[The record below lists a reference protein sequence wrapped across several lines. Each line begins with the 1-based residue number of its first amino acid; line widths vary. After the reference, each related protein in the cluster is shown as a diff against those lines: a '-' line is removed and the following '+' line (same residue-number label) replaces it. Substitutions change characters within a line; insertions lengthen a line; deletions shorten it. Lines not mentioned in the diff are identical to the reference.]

1 MSSAS
6 INPEPLLPSSGGKP
20 AASLVR
26 DQAYID
32 NAGGNDAAGGGNSC
46 MDTLCKIVHC
56 SHSMTMLVATYMPV
70 VFGTNYKLGFLV
82 GTLVCAWSIFVED
95 LFLFRMKK
103 TRVFPKYMDLTMLGT
118 FAALTIVAWT
128 VENISTWLM
137 VHFLLILS
145 GCIFVESS
153 LLWMLGYP
161 CGRARLADEVDDVG
175 LTHPCAIHY
184 IRITTGGFVL
194 LWFLTTMI
202 FVPAA
207 VYWGMGMFEQ
217 VGKVMGISPY
227 VMLGLGVAHGLWL
240 AWYASHFWKNAD
252 KIAAKYEEEINEWE
266 AQHPDHAMAQ
276 DDYVENRLGT
286 GEEANV

>member
-1 MSSAS
+1 M
-6 INPEPLLPSSGGKP
+6 PSSGGKP

-32 NAGGNDAAGGGNSC
+32 NEGGNDTAGGGNSC
-46 MDTLCKIVHC
+46 MDTLCKIVHF
-56 SHSMTMLVATYMPV
+56 SHAVTMLVATQMPV
-70 VFGTNYKLGFLV
+70 WFGTNYKLGFLV
-82 GTLVCAWSIFVED
+82 GTLVCVWSIFVED
-95 LFLFRMKK
+95 LFLFWMKK

-118 FAALTIVAWT
+118 FAALTIVAWS
-128 VENISTWLM
+128 VENISMWLM

-145 GCIFVESS
+145 ACIFVESS

-161 CGRARLADEVDDVG
+161 YGRAKMADEVDDVG

-184 IRITTGGFVL
+184 IRVSTGGFVL
-194 LWFLTTMI
+194 LWFVTTMI

-207 VYWGMGMFEQ
+207 VYWRMGMFEQ
-217 VGKVMGISPY
+217 VEKVMGISPW
-227 VMLGLGVAHGLWL
+227 VMLGLGVVHGVCMEL
-240 AWYASHFWKNAD
+240 YARHFWKNID
-252 KIAAKYEEEINEWE
+252 KIADKYDEEIKEWE

-286 GEEANV
+286 REEA